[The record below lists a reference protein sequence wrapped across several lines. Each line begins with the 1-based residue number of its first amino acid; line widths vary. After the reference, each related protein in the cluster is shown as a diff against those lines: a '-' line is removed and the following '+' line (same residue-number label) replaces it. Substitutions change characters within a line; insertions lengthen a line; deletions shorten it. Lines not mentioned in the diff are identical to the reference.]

1 MASSSFFSSRACW
14 PFLASERGEEKIL
27 LRKGSEA
34 VASGEAWA
42 SGGVGAA
49 APVEEADG
57 GVNGAVAG
65 AVGAGCCA
73 SVRAAT
79 TNARSKTATTPS
91 SAASLFPFLSKFR
104 TKPGALAPLETLPPL
119 PTPPQRKTNAAPTH
133 PPAR

>member
-49 APVEEADG
+49 APFEEADG

-65 AVGAGCCA
+65 AAGAGCCA
-73 SVRAAT
+73 SVRAA
-79 TNARSKTATTPS
+79 RSEEHTSELQSPMY
-91 SAASLFPFLSKFR
+91 LVCRL
-104 TKPGALAPLETLPPL
+104 LLE
-119 PTPPQRKTNAAPTH
+119 KK
-133 PPAR
+133 